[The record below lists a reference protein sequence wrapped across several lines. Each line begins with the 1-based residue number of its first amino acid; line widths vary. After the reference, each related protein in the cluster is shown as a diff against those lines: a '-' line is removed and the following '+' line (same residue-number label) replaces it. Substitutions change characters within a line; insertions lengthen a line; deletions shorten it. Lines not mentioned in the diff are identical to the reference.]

1 MRIAIFSDLHLEFAP
16 FEPPKLDADVV
27 VLAGDIAPKL
37 NGLRFASSLA
47 ARMPVLY
54 VLGNHEYYGTHT
66 QLPRK
71 LKSLAAA
78 NVHVLDDDE
87 RILGG
92 VRFLGC
98 TLWTDFELTGDRERA
113 QTAAVGVMNDY
124 VRIRS
129 AEFGFKRLRPIHTY
143 RKHLESRAWL
153 EAKLSEPFAGL
164 TVVVTH
170 HAPSVES
177 LTEAERSDPVSS
189 CYATRLDDLV
199 RNSGASLWIHGHT
212 HRNVD
217 YTLGSTRVLTN
228 QRGYSDEPVSGF
240 DAAGKTVEL
249 TSTTRASSP

>member
-87 RILGG
+87 RILGD

-153 EAKLSEPFAGL
+153 EAKLS
-164 TVVVTH
+164 
-170 HAPSVES
+170 
-177 LTEAERSDPVSS
+177 EAERSDPVSS